1 MTNNLTLSSTTLTA
15 VQSERKPNSF
25 LGAGDRQ
32 DKEESPPITINPIS
46 GFESPT
52 LNSSKTPVVGKD
64 IPSQPP
70 TSLAE
75 LHIQMAKA
83 FEGAFNMEPKET
95 GDRESQWVLR
105 MYFCLQIIYLK

>member
-1 MTNNLTLSSTTLTA
+1 MNSTTLRFGLFGPKLTCFSSTTLTA

-32 DKEESPPITINPIS
+32 DKEESPPITTNPIS

-52 LNSSKTPVVGKD
+52 LASSKTPVVGKD

-75 LHIQMAKA
+75 LHLQMAKA
-83 FEGAFNMEPKET
+83 FEGAFNMESKET
-95 GDRESQWVLR
+95 GKGKESRLS
-105 MYFCLQIIYLK
+105 